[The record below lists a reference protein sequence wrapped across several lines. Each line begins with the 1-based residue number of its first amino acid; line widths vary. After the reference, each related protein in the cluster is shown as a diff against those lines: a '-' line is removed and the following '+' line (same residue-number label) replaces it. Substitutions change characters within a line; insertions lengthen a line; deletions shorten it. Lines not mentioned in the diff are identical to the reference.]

1 MQGYILLLAM
11 GGALVAV
18 FGRRS
23 VVARRVGASLIGL
36 DVARRLIFF
45 ALDVLGGTLQ
55 TAARG
60 QALGS
65 LFWAAIELLLVIKFW
80 KQPPPGSHS

>member
-11 GGALVAV
+11 VGALVAV
-18 FGRRS
+18 FGRRN

-36 DVARRLIFF
+36 DVAQRLIFF

-55 TAARG
+55 TTARG

-65 LFWAAIELLLVIKFW
+65 LFWAGIELLLIIKFW
-80 KQPPPGSHS
+80 KQPPAASQS